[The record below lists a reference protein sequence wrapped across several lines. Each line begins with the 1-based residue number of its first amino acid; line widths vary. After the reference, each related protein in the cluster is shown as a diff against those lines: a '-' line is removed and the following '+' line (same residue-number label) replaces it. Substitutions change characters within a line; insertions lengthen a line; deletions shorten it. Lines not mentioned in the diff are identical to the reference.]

1 VLGTSIFSH
10 VILLSHRFEFIL
22 ASLLVNTCDLLVLL
36 FQIDEAKMGI
46 KLHTSSDFVSI
57 LDIITAGKSIASSQ
71 KEGHLLNNADV
82 WKVML
87 EEYDFELVETLMFE
101 IKVIKTS

>member
-1 VLGTSIFSH
+1 
-10 VILLSHRFEFIL
+10 
-22 ASLLVNTCDLLVLL
+22 
-36 FQIDEAKMGI
+36 MGI

-87 EEYDFELVETLMFE
+87 EEYDFELVETL
-101 IKVIKTS
+101 K